1 MSDGV
6 LAPSANIAA
15 RARPCDP
22 REPGSDSRPAESLE
36 EEEEQVMNKST
47 RKVAIVTGS
56 ATGVGAATAIL
67 LAGKGCNVV
76 INYTRSKTEAEETAA
91 LCRAKG
97 AETIVFQ
104 ADVAD
109 DDACRGMAA
118 AAAEKWGRIDYLVNN
133 AARTKFNPYP
143 KLDGVSKQDFLDIY
157 AVNVVGAY
165 QMVRAVA
172 PYMKKQGA
180 GAIVN
185 DSSIGGVTG
194 IASSIPYAASKAAL
208 NLMTKSLAHVLAP
221 EIRINT
227 VVPGMIQT
235 RWLKG
240 GMGDEQYE
248 AMIRTQGQ
256 LLPLKKVA
264 TPEDIAAV
272 LVWFL
277 ESAALITGETLIVD
291 SGIHLGQL
299 PPYSSGDAY

>member
-1 MSDGV
+1 MT
-6 LAPSANIAA
+6 
-15 RARPCDP
+15 
-22 REPGSDSRPAESLE
+22 
-36 EEEEQVMNKST
+36 KSQK
-47 RKVAIVTGS
+47 KVAIVTGS
-56 ATGVGAATAIL
+56 ATGVGAAAAIL
-67 LAGKGCNVV
+67 LAEHGCNVV
-76 INYTRSKTEAEETAA
+76 INYTRSKAEADETGAT
-91 LCRAKG
+91 CVAKG

-104 ADVAD
+104 ADVSD
-109 DDACRGMAA
+109 DDACRAMAQA
-118 AAAEKWGRIDYLVNN
+118 AIDKWGRIDYLINN

-165 QMVRAVA
+165 QMIRAVT
-172 PYMKKQGA
+172 PIMKKQGQ

-248 AMIRTQGQ
+248 AMIKTQGAE
-256 LLPLKKVA
+256 LPLQKVA
-264 TPEDIAAV
+264 TAEDIAEV

-277 ESAALITGETLIVD
+277 ESARLITGETLIVD
-291 SGIHLGQL
+291 SGIHIGKL
-299 PPYSSGDAY
+299 PPYSSGESY

>member
-1 MSDGV
+1 MSD
-6 LAPSANIAA
+6 
-15 RARPCDP
+15 
-22 REPGSDSRPAESLE
+22 
-36 EEEEQVMNKST
+36 

-56 ATGVGAATAIL
+56 AAGVGAAAAIL
-67 LAGKGCNVV
+67 LAERGCNVV
-76 INYTRSKTEAEETAA
+76 VNYTRSKAEAEETAA
-91 LCRAKG
+91 ACRARG
-97 AETIVFQ
+97 AEAIVYQ

-109 DDACRGMAA
+109 DDACRAMVK
-118 AAAEKWGRIDYLVNN
+118 AAAEQWGRIDYLINN
-133 AARTKFNPYP
+133 AARTKFNPFP

-165 QMVRAVA
+165 QMVRAVT
-172 PYMKKQGA
+172 PYMKKQGK

-194 IASSIPYAASKAAL
+194 IGSSIPYAASKAAL

-221 EIRINT
+221 EIRINA

-240 GMGDEQYE
+240 GLGDDQYE
-248 AMIRTQGQ
+248 AMLRTQGA
-256 LLPLKKVA
+256 LLPLKRVA
-264 TPEDIAAV
+264 TAEDIAKV

-277 ESAALITGETLIVD
+277 TDADLITGETLIVD

-299 PPYSSGDAY
+299 PAYASGDAYE

>member
-1 MSDGV
+1 MPD
-6 LAPSANIAA
+6 
-15 RARPCDP
+15 
-22 REPGSDSRPAESLE
+22 
-36 EEEEQVMNKST
+36 

-56 ATGVGAATAIL
+56 ATGVGAAAALL
-67 LAGKGCNVV
+67 LADKNCNVV
-76 INYTRSKTEAEETAA
+76 INYTRSKAEAEETAA
-91 LCRAKG
+91 ACRQKG
-97 AETIVFQ
+97 VETIVFQ

-109 DDACRGMAA
+109 DDACRAMVKAA
-118 AAAEKWGRIDYLVNN
+118 ADQWGRIDYLINN
-133 AARTKFNPYP
+133 AARTKFNPFP
-143 KLDGVSKQDFLDIY
+143 KLEGVNKQDFLDIY

-165 QMVRAVA
+165 QMVRAVT
-172 PYMKKQGA
+172 PYMKKQGK

-221 EIRINT
+221 EIRINA

-240 GMGDEQYE
+240 GLGEAQYE
-248 AMIRTQGQ
+248 ALLQAQ
-256 LLPLKKVA
+256 SQQLPLKKVA
-264 TPEDIAAV
+264 TAEDIAKV

-277 ESAALITGETLIVD
+277 TDADLITGETLIVD

-299 PPYSSGDAY
+299 PPYSSGDSY

>member
-1 MSDGV
+1 MADRKA
-6 LAPSANIAA
+6 AP
-15 RARPCDP
+15 
-22 REPGSDSRPAESLE
+22 
-36 EEEEQVMNKST
+36 
-47 RKVAIVTGS
+47 VAIVTGS
-56 ATGVGAATAIL
+56 ATGVGAAAAIL
-67 LAGKGCNVV
+67 LAEKGCNVV
-76 INYTRSKTEAEETAA
+76 INYTRSKAEAEETAA
-91 LCRAKG
+91 ACRAKG
-97 AETIVFQ
+97 VETIVFQ
-104 ADVAD
+104 ADVSD
-109 DDACRGMAA
+109 DDACRAMAKA
-118 AAAEKWGRIDYLVNN
+118 AIDQWGRIDYLINN

-165 QMVRAVA
+165 QMVRAVT
-172 PYMKKQGA
+172 PIMKKQGK

-208 NLMTKSLAHVLAP
+208 NMMTKSLAHVLAP
-221 EIRINT
+221 EIRINA

-248 AMIRTQGQ
+248 QLIKVQGAQ
-256 LLPLKKVA
+256 LPLKKVA
-264 TPEDIAAV
+264 TAEDIAKV

-277 ESAALITGETLIVD
+277 TDAELITGETLIVD

-299 PPYSSGDAY
+299 PPYSSGDSY

>member
-1 MSDGV
+1 M
-6 LAPSANIAA
+6 AA
-15 RARPCDP
+15 
-22 REPGSDSRPAESLE
+22 
-36 EEEEQVMNKST
+36 

-56 ATGVGAATAIL
+56 ATGVGAAAAIL
-67 LAGKGCNVV
+67 LAERGCNVV
-76 INYTRSKTEAEETAA
+76 VNYTRSQAEAEETAA
-91 LCRAKG
+91 ACRERG
-97 AETIVFQ
+97 AEVIVFQ

-109 DDACRGMAA
+109 DDACQAMAR
-118 AAAEKWGRIDYLVNN
+118 AAAERWGRIDYLINN

-165 QMVRAVA
+165 QMVRAVT

-208 NLMTKSLAHVLAP
+208 NMMTRSLAHVLAP
-221 EIRINT
+221 EIRINA

-240 GMGDEQYE
+240 GMGEEQYQ
-248 AMIRTQGQ
+248 AMLSAQSQ
-256 LLPLKKVA
+256 ALPLKKVA
-264 TPEDIAAV
+264 TAEDIARV

-277 ESAALITGETLIVD
+277 TDAELITGETLIVD